1 MRSSSRAALLAF
13 AATLGVFSHRCRPAL
28 AYCRAT
34 TCDPSMASCGK
45 SAHGC
50 QTKGVPIQWKD
61 GSVEL
66 LVDKA
71 GSTDLGISG
80 ADTQQAVESAF
91 STWMSADCPGG
102 GHPSFTANTEL
113 KSGLKADYS
122 DNGPNENVVLYE
134 DGTWPYETGAVAK
147 TLLAFTLDT

>member
-1 MRSSSRAALLAF
+1 MRSSSRAALFVF
-13 AATLGVFSHRCRPAL
+13 AATLGIASYHCRPAF

-34 TCDPSMASCGK
+34 TCDPSMDDCGK

-50 QTKGVPIQWKD
+50 ETKGDPLQWKD
-61 GSVEL
+61 GSVEM

-71 GSTDLGISG
+71 GSMTLNISG

-102 GHPSFTANTEL
+102 
-113 KSGLKADYS
+113 
-122 DNGPNENVVLYE
+122 
-134 DGTWPYETGAVAK
+134 
-147 TLLAFTLDT
+147 